1 MPTKWNVIL
10 SYNSEGYIWIWKKCS
25 ISDGLYITTFQ
36 VKKHRK
42 EIKMFIVIVLRYFL
56 YFLKFIILLLKFK
69 CVTKNF
75 KLRKYNF
82 DTCTLT
88 QKAQLQVLRLE
99 SRSCSSS
106 PGIPNFL
113 FSFRQSSQLDRFSL
127 PSSLDFCKLQLKK
140 YIIRG

>member
-1 MPTKWNVIL
+1 M
-10 SYNSEGYIWIWKKCS
+10 KKCS

-88 QKAQLQVLRLE
+88 QKGSTPHV
-99 SRSCSSS
+99 
-106 PGIPNFL
+106 
-113 FSFRQSSQLDRFSL
+113 
-127 PSSLDFCKLQLKK
+127 FCKLL
-140 YIIRG
+140 GLET